1 MGLFPVLSFASSS
14 MEGEKFELQFNTNRD
29 CDNDTYC
36 ATLQIKAEADPFLI
50 GTSSIFVTYNASA
63 LGFSSYESLR
73 FDGTDLC
80 IFSAAT
86 AWEPHAF
93 DGNSIP
99 GSFNLTL
106 EIPSGQFSCPSIES
120 DWIDIG
126 MLCFNVTDDAQ
137 TGNLNFDIDNTNF
150 NRNDPNDGTMAIG
163 KGTLSGTDE
172 SLSCAAACPA
182 AGTACD
188 DGNASTENDV
198 EDGDCG
204 CAGTAC
210 PTTGTA
216 CDDGNASTEND
227 IADGNCGCAGTAC
240 PTAGTACDD
249 GNASTENDI
258 ADGNCGCAGTA
269 CPTAGTACDDGNAS
283 TENDIADGNCGC
295 AGTACPIAGTACDDE
310 NASTENDMA
319 DGNCGCAGTACPTAG
334 TACDDENAS
343 TENDMADG
351 NCGCTG
357 TACPTAGTACD
368 DGNASTENDIADG
381 NCGCAGTLPSCPEAG
396 TVCDDGNASTEND
409 REDGSCNCVGTA
421 CPTAGTACDDGNAST
436 ENDIADGN
444 CGCAGTACPTAGTA
458 CDDENA
464 STENDVADGNCGCA
478 GTACPTAGT
487 ACDDGNASTE
497 NDIADGNCGCAGTL
511 PSCPAAGTACDDGNV
526 STENDMED
534 GSCNCVGTACPAAG
548 TACDDGNPDTEND
561 IADGNCGCTGMVP
574 SCPAAGTA
582 CDDGNVSTE
591 NDMEDGSCNCVG
603 TACPTTGTACDDGNA
618 STENDI
624 ADGNCGCAGTI
635 PSCPAAGT
643 ACDDGNAETEDDK
656 EDGNCNCAGIAV
668 GCPAAGTPCSDNDL
682 TTINDR
688 HDGACNCIGDAA
700 LTTQQIIDLRL
711 KPILDCNT
719 NSYCVTIQSKAQ
731 GSGFTIGTSSIL
743 LNYAQ
748 EAMQFASYTSI
759 QFDEEETCIGGTS
772 SPWDPQVHNATSSG
786 IFNLILNLNGT
797 TSCPEI
803 TNANWEDIGTICFD
817 ILDPTVSPD
826 LAFDL
831 DNTQFNAAATNDGS
845 NALELGLL
853 NNISDPE
860 ALSCQQ
866 ATNGTGSLAATSLS
880 LKVLLQGPLDESTG
894 LMNDGLRS
902 LQYLPLQEPYTSLPN
917 FVHAGNGGGELI
929 NTSVLVD
936 NGNNSIVDWVFV
948 ELHSAVSPTSVI
960 ATKSALLQRD
970 GDVVDIDG
978 VSPIIFTDMIGS
990 YYVAIKHR
998 NHLGAMS
1005 ATPLEF
1011 IDGTVSFDFTDPNM
1025 TTFGDHAQ
1033 RLATG
1038 TNVNTLWG
1046 GNANQDAYLILV
1058 GGGLSL
1064 PDRDHIFFELFL
1076 TLWAAN
1082 PNGDISYNSVLDGYF
1097 NSDTNMD
1104 GQVKFQGPSNDI
1116 DALIFFNILNHPSNT
1131 NFLLNYI
1138 VTEQIP

>member
-319 DGNCGCAGTACPTAG
+319 DGNCGC
-334 TACDDENAS
+334 
-343 TENDMADG
+343 
-351 NCGCTG
+351 TG

-409 REDGSCNCVGTA
+409 R
-421 CPTAGTACDDGNAST
+421 
-436 ENDIADGN
+436 
-444 CGCAGTACPTAGTA
+444 
-458 CDDENA
+458 
-464 STENDVADGNCGCA
+464 
-478 GTACPTAGT
+478 
-487 ACDDGNASTE
+487 
-497 NDIADGNCGCAGTL
+497 
-511 PSCPAAGTACDDGNV
+511 
-526 STENDMED
+526 
-534 GSCNCVGTACPAAG
+534 
-548 TACDDGNPDTEND
+548 
-561 IADGNCGCTGMVP
+561 
-574 SCPAAGTA
+574 
-582 CDDGNVSTE
+582 
-591 NDMEDGSCNCVG
+591 EDGSCNCVG